1 MDTGNAITVKSKLL
15 FHAKKEEQFKRMLDK
30 NIRIVVSSTFYKQT
44 KQKHK
49 ILYIDVRGVKK

>member
-15 FHAKKEEQFKRMLDK
+15 FQAKNEEHFKRMLDK
-30 NIRIVVSSTFYKQT
+30 NIRIVVSPRFYKQT
-44 KQKHK
+44 RQKRK